1 MRNIRLHH
9 SKYNSTIKKKR
20 MSRIVKV
27 CAVWQPVEI
36 QDPED
41 DESMIIEE
49 QEVYYYFLH
58 WGLTAGSLSDEKG
71 GTFNASWTVA
81 ICQHI
86 ETGQILTFIP
96 DIIKFVGHAE
106 P

>member
-1 MRNIRLHH
+1 
-9 SKYNSTIKKKR
+9 

-36 QDPED
+36 PDPED
-41 DESMIIEE
+41 DENMIMED

-58 WGLTAGSLSDEKG
+58 WGLSAGKLDDGEG

-81 ICQHI
+81 ICQYI
-86 ETGQILTFIP
+86 ETGEVITFMP
-96 DIIKFVGHAE
+96 ELIKFVGHARPTE
-106 P
+106 KIRDWD

>member
-1 MRNIRLHH
+1 
-9 SKYNSTIKKKR
+9 

-27 CAVWQPVEI
+27 CAVMLPVEVP
-36 QDPED
+36 DPED
-41 DESMIIEE
+41 DEKMIVEE

-58 WGLTAGSLSDEKG
+58 WGLTAGSLADEKG

-86 ETGQILTFIP
+86 ETSVVQTFIP
-96 DIIKFVGHAE
+96 EEIKFIGYARPDE
-106 P
+106 KIRDWN